1 MKLQLNKKALG
12 QALIVLLA
20 SVSFLGLSAATANAD
35 ERNIEIA
42 VDVIDSSIDDCTA
55 LTPYS
60 WDPDPSPWYTG
71 PNGTEIDLQFASVP
85 QDFQI
90 DFYVD
95 LRFEEEIDSCGF
107 PMGIPGN
114 VEATFT
120 DLASPLSLE
129 SLDCFDA
136 PCSATDLLNS
146 NNPSQ
151 LTGRVVVDPT
161 AALGNYTAN
170 LKVIWVVD

>member
-1 MKLQLNKKALG
+1 MRLQLNKKALG
-12 QALIVLLA
+12 QTLIVLLA
-20 SVSFLGLSAATANAD
+20 SGSFLGLSAATANA
-35 ERNIEIA
+35 EETNIEIA

-71 PNGTEIDLQFASVP
+71 PNQTEIDLFYASVP
-85 QDFQI
+85 QDFEI

-95 LRFEEEIDSCGF
+95 LGFQEEIDSCGDSF
-107 PMGIPGN
+107 GIPGM

-120 DLASPLSLE
+120 DLTSPLSLGF
-129 SLDCFDA
+129 LDCFDES
-136 PCSATDLLNS
+136 CSAADLLNS
-146 NNPSQ
+146 DTPSR
-151 LTGRVVVDPT
+151 LTGRVVVDPS
-161 AALGNYTAN
+161 AAPGNYTAN